1 MKQTERLTFN
11 QKNANDKQW
20 YKDRADQLDNYRLS
34 RDDRLNMKVNYDL
47 FNNKVRMSDFE
58 YVCKPLG
65 NNVGALPAKMTN
77 KDIVSGKI
85 KSLLGMEMKRVFNY
99 KVIAVNPEATTRKEQ
114 KQFDMLKQSVV
125 NAIMRPIEEQLMME
139 TQQQIEGREL
149 TPEEQQQIQ
158 QEVQERLQVMTPDE
172 VKIYMQRKYQDPVE
186 VMASQLLKYLEQKC
200 DLKHKFNN
208 MFKHMLL
215 SAKGICY
222 VGILNGEPEVWVVN
236 PMRFNY
242 DHSPDSEFIEDGD
255 WATCEYRMSPSQIIS
270 FFGNHLKTK
279 DIDNIYK
286 SQNVFESLDQDDLF
300 IRFDTENN
308 EIIRGIPVIHCT
320 WKSLRK
326 IGFLTYQDIETGE
339 INTKLVHETYKLN
352 PDFGDIEI
360 KWEWIPEVYETWKI
374 KAIENIY
381 VQMQPIPGQFK
392 DLDNLY
398 HCKLPYY
405 GAVID
410 STNSEET
417 SLMDRLK
424 YYQYFYNIIMYRIE
438 MLMAS
443 DKGKKMMMN
452 INAIPDDLGIDVEK
466 WMYFVESSP
475 FIWYNSNDEGTQYN
489 DVNTLSK
496 VIDLSLISDINNY
509 INVAEYIRQQCGRSV
524 GITDQVEG
532 AIGNREAVRNVQQSL
547 NQSGYILEPFF
558 QLHDQVK
565 KNILTALIETAKVA
579 YSSLEKVKISYILD
593 DMSQQ
598 LLTIEP
604 GLLDNS
610 TIGIFISDTSRTEEI
625 KQTIEQLAHA
635 ALQNQRVELSDI
647 ISILKKDSIPEA
659 EETLRVA
666 EEVRQ
671 QRIQQEQQMQQQHQ
685 MEILEKNKEY
695 EKEKFEKEKEILLL
709 REEERRKTE
718 LAKVS
723 LMGASFNPEQDS
735 NSNGMNDFVE
745 LAEKQLNANLQIQKA
760 NLDEKKFN
768 HQVEQDIEKNKI
780 EREKIKQKEQSN
792 NSSDNG
798 KNKAEHI
805 EKKNITKN
813 ITK

>member
-34 RDDRLNMKVNYDL
+34 KDDRLNMKVNYDL

-65 NNVGALPAKMTN
+65 QNVGALPARLTN

-85 KSLLGMEMKRVFNY
+85 KALLGMEMKRAFNY

-125 NAIMRPIEEQLMME
+125 NGIMRPIEEQLM
-139 TQQQIEGREL
+139 L
-149 TPEEQQQIQ
+149 EQQQAIKGKELTNEEQENIQ
-158 QEVQERLQVMTPDE
+158 KEVQERLQVMTPDE
-172 VKIYMQRKYQDPVE
+172 VKIYMQRKYQDPAE
-186 VMASQLLKYLEQKC
+186 VMASQLLQYLTQKC
-200 DLKHKFNN
+200 DLKHKFNT
-208 MFKHMLL
+208 MFKHTLL
-215 SAKGICY
+215 AAKGIAY
-222 VGILNGEPEVWVVN
+222 VGILNGEPEVWTVN

-242 DHSPDSEFIEDGD
+242 DRSPDTEFVEDGD

-270 FFGNHLKTK
+270 FFGNQLKRK
-279 DIDNIYK
+279 DIDNIYE
-286 SQNVFESLDQDDLF
+286 SQNVFESLDVDDLF
-300 IRFDTENN
+300 IQWDTENN
-308 EIIRGIPVIHCT
+308 EILQGIPVIHCV

-326 IGFLTYQDIETGE
+326 IGFLTYIDFETGE
-339 INTKLVHETYKLN
+339 QNTKLVHETYKMN

-381 VQMQPIPGQFK
+381 VQMQPLPGQFK

-405 GAVID
+405 GAVVD
-410 STNSEET
+410 GTNSEET

-438 MLMAS
+438 LLMAS
-443 DKGKKMMMN
+443 DKGKKVMMN
-452 INAIPDDLGIDVEK
+452 INAIPDDIGIDVEK

-475 FIWYNSNDEGTQYN
+475 FVWYNSNEEGTQYN
-489 DVNTLSK
+489 DVNTLAK

-532 AIGNREAVRNVQQSL
+532 QIGQREAVRNVQQSL
-547 NQSGYILEPFF
+547 NQSSYVLEPYF

-565 KNILTALIETAKVA
+565 KNVITALIETAKVA
-579 YSSLEKVKISYILD
+579 YESKQPIKLSYALD

-598 LLTIEP
+598 LLTVDP

-635 ALQNQRVELSDI
+635 ALQNQSVELSDI

-666 EEVRQ
+666 EENRQ
-671 QRIQQEQQMQQQHQ
+671 KRTMEEQEMQQQHQ
-685 MEILEKNKEY
+685 AEMFEKQKEF
-695 EKEKFEKEKEILLL
+695 ENDKHEKEKELLLL

-723 LMGASFNPEQDS
+723 IMGASFNPDQDE
-735 NSNGMNDFVE
+735 NHNNINDFVE
-745 LAEKQLNANLQIQKA
+745 LANQQLNADMQLRKA
-760 NLDEKKFN
+760 DLEERKFQ
-768 HQVEQDIEKNKI
+768 HQVKQDERKAQQEQNE
-780 EREKIKQKEQSN
+780 
-792 NSSDNG
+792 NSSN
-798 KNKAEHI
+798 AEHSA
-805 EKKNITKN
+805 KKNMTKQVM
-813 ITK
+813 K